1 MQVKSSSVRGTL
13 ARGVLLGLLAWV
25 MAACTTT
32 PMAPSATPFEQDVSA
47 AVDQLSSQWLAAQ
60 SRPAWLARLFPHSLA
75 LGHFADLPAA
85 SLKTNAGFAQPESI
99 ATAKARQIAA
109 RRLEARHEFR
119 QIAANQAPD
128 LLLSASLSA
137 DKILTLV
144 LEDRQEHRIVARWQ
158 GAVRVDTA
166 DLFPGRY
173 ANDSPV
179 IFTLP
184 KAVSDAALFGRPDSM
199 PLPEQDYATRA
210 QLALLDDARGA
221 YDSGDYELALQL
233 FKNAAA
239 QPSSALAM
247 RAYNGQYL
255 SYRALGREALANVA
269 FKRVIEEGLKT
280 RTLAIKLLFMPG
292 QTSFWADPAV
302 SGSYGFWIEELSAQ
316 AAASAQCLEVA
327 GHTSHTGT
335 EAFNLGLSLARSKV
349 VAGMLQAD
357 QPGLA
362 HRLSAVGMGWSQNIV
377 GSGTDDARDAID
389 RRVEFKVSDCPPTVP
404 TDATN

>member
-1 MQVKSSSVRGTL
+1 MKSSSMGATL
-13 ARGVLLGLLAWV
+13 ARSILLSLLACL
-25 MAACTTT
+25 MAACTIA
-32 PMAPSATPFEQDVSA
+32 PIAPSATPFEQDVST
-47 AVDQLSSQWLAAQ
+47 AVDHLSSQWLATQ
-60 SRPAWLARLFPHSLA
+60 PRPAWLVRIFPNSLA

-85 SLKTNAGFAQPESI
+85 GLKTSSGFAQPESI

-137 DKILTLV
+137 DKVLTLV

-158 GAVRVDTA
+158 GPVRVDAA

-173 ANDSPV
+173 SNDSPV
-179 IFTLP
+179 IFMLP
-184 KAVSDAALFGRPDSM
+184 KAVSDTALFGRPDSM
-199 PLPEQDYATRA
+199 PLPEQDYAMRA
-210 QLALLDDARGA
+210 QLALLEDARSA
-221 YDSGDYELALQL
+221 YDSGDYEMALQL

-239 QPSSALAM
+239 QPSALAM

-255 SYRALGREALANVA
+255 SYRALGREALANAA

-292 QTSFWADPAV
+292 QTSFWSDPAI
-302 SGSYGFWIEELSAQ
+302 SGSYGFWIQELSAQ
-316 AAASAQCLEVA
+316 AAASTRCLEVA

-335 EAFNLGLSLARSKV
+335 EDFNLGLSLARSKV

-389 RRVEFKVSDCPPTVP
+389 RRVEFKISDCPPAAPAAP
-404 TDATN
+404 TTPAN